1 MMDINELVT
10 AISPLRRSDVEIWV
24 REQLIAPKEEGGRLI
39 FSDKECARVRLIC
52 SLHYELDIDVD
63 TLPVVLSLVDQL
75 YDARQ
80 RLLSLSAAVSTQNKE
95 IQDAIIATL
104 EKNAVSPEADKT

>member
-1 MMDINELVT
+1 MMDINELVA
-10 AISPLRRSDVEIWV
+10 AISPLRRSDIEIWV
-24 REQLIAPKEEGGRLI
+24 REDLVVPKEEGGRLI

-63 TLPVVLSLVDQL
+63 TLPVILSLVDQL

-80 RLLSLSAAVSTQNKE
+80 RLLSLSAAISNQNKE

-104 EKNAVSPEADKT
+104 EKTAGATEADET